1 MVKQVS
7 SCSGISSGFRVFFI
21 FSAILALTSSALAG
35 SGQLTSNPS
44 DLNFGSVQIGS
55 SQTRSLTLTNSGN
68 SRLII
73 TQATPSVSGFTISGL
88 VYPVTLNA
96 GKSINGSVAFTPQS
110 VGTSNGSVLFA
121 FHDRRYAGGTFT
133 MTLPT
138 SGSGFSSG
146 PLTSTPTS
154 LSFGNLCIGRYRL
167 RIHRQRLDLAS
178 HADCRSKRQLQRHV
192 LANLKWKRHRQPGHQ
207 LERQQLRA

>member
-1 MVKQVS
+1 MKQVS

-44 DLNFGSVQIGS
+44 NLNFGSVQIGS
-55 SQTRSLTLTNSGN
+55 SQTLSLTLTNSGN

-96 GKSINGSVAFTPQS
+96 GKSINGTVAFTPQS
-110 VGTSNGSVLFA
+110 VGTE
-121 FHDRRYAGGTFT
+121 RRSAHLNRSERGAAG
-133 MTLPT
+133 
-138 SGSGFSSG
+138 
-146 PLTSTPTS
+146 
-154 LSFGNLCIGRYRL
+154 
-167 RIHRQRLDLAS
+167 
-178 HADCRSKRQLQRHV
+178 
-192 LANLKWKRHRQPGHQ
+192 
-207 LERQQLRA
+207 